1 MLHTVLNLGATNKM
15 SWNFPYESITS
26 IMDLLD
32 RKELAMSK
40 KFGQNFLLS
49 KDVRKRIVNTMELS
63 KDMKVWEI
71 GPGIGSITS
80 LILEEDVNLTAFEI
94 DYGFCKILANEAFGD
109 EAKFTLVEGDAL
121 KTTISTFKEI
131 GTPDVVCGN
140 LPYNVGSVCIAKL
153 LENKCHP
160 KKMVYTL
167 QKEVAQRLCADSG
180 SKLYSAF
187 SVLAQIDYNVS
198 IVMDINSQAFYPVPN
213 VVSSVIVMNKRRT
226 PLVEDELRDTFIMVV
241 RDLFSKRRKTIKNNL
256 ISGRCG
262 KLYEKEVLLEA
273 IENSGVP
280 SQARAEKLTIND
292 FKKISKGLFSLKK

>member
-1 MLHTVLNLGATNKM
+1 M

-49 KDVRKRIVNTMELS
+49 KDVRNRIVNYMELS
-63 KDMKVWEI
+63 EDMNVWEI

-80 LILEEDVNLTAFEI
+80 LILKKGVNLTAFEI

-121 KTTISTFKEI
+121 KTTLETFKNQ
-131 GTPDVVCGN
+131 GVPDVVCGN

-167 QKEVAQRLCADSG
+167 QKEVAQRLCAPSG
-180 SKLYSAF
+180 SKLYSSF
-187 SVLAQIDYNVS
+187 SVLAQIDYDLS

-226 PLVEDELRDTFIMVV
+226 SLVADELRETFIMVV
-241 RDLFSKRRKTIKNNL
+241 RDLFAKRRKTIKNNL

-262 KLYEKEVLLEA
+262 KLYEKDILIKALDA
-273 IENSGVP
+273 SGISP
-280 SQARAEKLTIND
+280 QDRAEKLSIGD
-292 FKKISKGLFSLKK
+292 FIKISEQVFIASKTK